1 MPYLLKLHVL
11 YVTSNSL
18 MSYNTCY
25 DYTINLLPWTP
36 YTGQHWNR
44 EVSVTPF
51 TGVDRNGNP
60 APNRYV
66 INLSSPISG
75 EERSFTG
82 YFTWDFEDGP
92 CLYAGNR
99 QAGPIYEIQE
109 PKDLVIEGRYNEY
122 VVDSAFSEDIY
133 AYGMFRENMC
143 V

>member
-1 MPYLLKLHVL
+1 
-11 YVTSNSL
+11 

-109 PKDLVIEGRYNEY
+109 PNDLVIEGRYNEY
-122 VVDSAFSEDIY
+122 VVDSAFSEDSY